1 MAGASALDGA
11 SAVLAA
17 EVCAPL
23 LLLCWLCCWPD
34 DASDTSS
41 GKHPQKPSVITHE
54 AGSHRRSTE
63 LFGRRFGSSAVSL
76 HLPSTSGSTKQSLS
90 AHKSH
95 EDIRSRRK
103 SQLEAAE
110 NDARYHSAP
119 SVIDEVLHRRDWER
133 STKELYI
140 PLKPDGDSVSFT
152 RTITPDTDEHDEVPL
167 SDEQIVSRSCKKHY
181 TNIKS
186 SRKKNAEASEDIKDY
201 DATEAESSF
210 YIGDNTPTIVTDDGN
225 DRPQVFKPKETKQSL
240 NESIRSKERMKQTLV
255 PVEEFKVSRFEEA
268 VIEVDRSGA
277 IHHSVES
284 RSSLYNSNGMPVP
297 PPSVEAIGY
306 ESEASYP
313 EEEGW
318 QAGAPAVGPA
328 SVAPAAWGD
337 GFVRARHASAG
348 DVLAPVIR
356 PQSGALSE
364 SDLDFDLEACDE
376 MPPAYHEVRLTMDR
390 KETAI

>member
-1 MAGASALDGA
+1 MAGASALGGA
-11 SAVLAA
+11 GAVLAA

-41 GKHPQKPSVITHE
+41 GKHPQKPVITSE
-54 AGSHRRSTE
+54 SGSHRRSNE

-152 RTITPDTDEHDEVPL
+152 KTTSPDTDEHEQL
-167 SDEQIVSRSCKKHY
+167 SDEKIVSRSCKKHY

-186 SRKKNAEASEDIKDY
+186 SRKKNAEASDDIKDY

-210 YIGDNTPTIVTDDGN
+210 YIGDNVPTVVADDGN
-225 DRPQVFKPKETKQSL
+225 DKPQVFKPKETKQSL

-277 IHHSVES
+277 MHHSVES
-284 RSSLYNSNGMPVP
+284 RSSLYDSHGMPVP

-306 ESEASYP
+306 ESDASYL

-318 QAGAPAVGPA
+318 ARAGAPAP
-328 SVAPAAWGD
+328 SAWGA

-376 MPPAYHEVRLTMDR
+376 VPPAYHEVRLTMDR